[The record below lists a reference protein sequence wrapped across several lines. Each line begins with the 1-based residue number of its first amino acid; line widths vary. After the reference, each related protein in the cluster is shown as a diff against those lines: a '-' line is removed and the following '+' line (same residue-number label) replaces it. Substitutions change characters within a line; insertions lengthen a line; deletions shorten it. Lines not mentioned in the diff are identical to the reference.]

1 MKIVSLL
8 FSFTLLF
15 TASTLVAEEA
25 QQPEILPE
33 AELYQALAPIA
44 LYPDSLLTHILIA
57 STYPLD
63 VVQADRW
70 WAEHPDVEP
79 QDANDWIAE
88 QPWDPSVKALM
99 PFPQILERM
108 STDLEWTESL
118 GTAFLDDEER
128 VLAAVQTLRQQADE
142 EGSLAKMD
150 KLEVVRDKEVI
161 IIQPAETRVVYVPY
175 YDTRVVYGHWRWYG
189 YPPIYWDWRWG
200 RYHYYRSG
208 IYVDLFGW
216 YPSVSLH
223 THLFFGAVNWHH
235 HHLVLLDWHSDPR
248 RWLHLNHSGRNYYR
262 YVDNRYAHRWR
273 SNRVTRHYRHHDR
286 HYTRNHTDRI
296 HRIKRQLSGQ
306 RHHSSRNYREQSPR
320 FTDQSRYQ
328 NRRENRREYRQ
339 ENRQEYRQHHQ
350 SRRNHEQG
358 HRQQQ
363 RREERATA
371 NTGNRA
377 LAPQSSRLV
386 KERLPSRQDRRQA
399 QRDSRNQASQV
410 LNLRKQGGQQQAGS
424 NSSSRS
430 QAQARR
436 GSDSA
441 SKRARQRSENHR
453 SERRRN
459 NRGEHRRH
467 SDR

>member
-8 FSFTLLF
+8 FSLTLLF
-15 TASTLVAEEA
+15 TASTLLAEEA
-25 QQPEILPE
+25 QPPETLSE
-33 AELYQALAPIA
+33 AELYQSLAPIA

-79 QDANDWIAE
+79 QDASDWVAE

-118 GTAFLDDEER
+118 GSAFLEDEQR

-150 KLEVVRDKEVI
+150 KLEVIHDEDVI

-175 YDTRVVYGHWRWYG
+175 YDTRVVYGHWYWYD
-189 YPPIYWDWRWG
+189 YPPIYWDWHWG
-200 RYHYYRSG
+200 RYHYHRSG

-223 THLFFGAVNWHH
+223 THLFFGAVNWHQ

-262 YVDNRYAHRWR
+262 YVDNRYAHRWH
-273 SNRVTRHYRHHDR
+273 SNRVTRHYRHRDS
-286 HYTRNHTDRI
+286 HYNRNHTDRV
-296 HRIKRQLSGQ
+296 HRIQRQLSSQ
-306 RHHSSRNYREQSPR
+306 RHDRKRNYREESPR
-320 FTDQSRYQ
+320 FTDQRRYESG
-328 NRRENRREYRQ
+328 RENRREYRQ
-339 ENRQEYRQHHQ
+339 RHEARQYRQEGRNQQ
-350 SRRNHEQG
+350 NRRNL
-358 HRQQQ
+358 QQH
-363 RREERATA
+363 EERATA

-377 LAPQSSRLV
+377 LTPQSRRLV
-386 KERLPSRQDRRQA
+386 QERLPSRQERGKA
-399 QRDSRNQASQV
+399 QRDSRNQAPQV
-410 LNLRKQGGQQQAGS
+410 MTPRKRGDQGQAANSAS
-424 NSSSRS
+424 NRP

-436 GSDSA
+436 NSES
-441 SKRARQRSENHR
+441 SSRRANRQSEGRRNENHR
-453 SERRRN
+453 SHRDN
-459 NRGEHRRH
+459 HRRH